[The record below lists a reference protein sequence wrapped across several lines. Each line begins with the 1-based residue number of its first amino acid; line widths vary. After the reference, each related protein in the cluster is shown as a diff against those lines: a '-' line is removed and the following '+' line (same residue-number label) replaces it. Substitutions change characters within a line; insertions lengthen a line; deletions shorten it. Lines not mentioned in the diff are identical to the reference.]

1 LFDGT
6 ERTFQRW
13 RSAGPGSF
21 ALVDGTLIAQPGRPS
36 KVDGVTVPVG
46 AHSVFYYAAEAF
58 NDFTLRLQ
66 FRLSGPIGSTGR
78 PIDNSG
84 IFLRFHA
91 PHSKG
96 PDLPTNGDSALQQ
109 NVADDA
115 AWVAAYT
122 GFEIQI
128 DENAAP
134 DGADKHRTGAVYNVP
149 TGPGGLQNFMAAAPL
164 NLGDWN
170 DMEITVKNHRY
181 TVSINNNQTTD
192 FFNPRNDIVTDE
204 PGLPLRL
211 RGSAFSEDPLSGY
224 IGVQAHTGNVA
235 FRNIRIKRL

>member
-1 LFDGT
+1 TMGSPNPMLSGVALSRRTAERLVLPASVAKGDAGFEHLFDGT

-13 RSAGPGSF
+13 RAGGPGSF
-21 ALVDGTLIAQPGRPS
+21 ALVHGPPISPPGRHS

-46 AHSVFYYAAEAF
+46 ADSVFYYPAEAF

-66 FRLSGPIGSTGR
+66 FRLSGPIGSTGK

-115 AWVAAYT
+115 AW
-122 GFEIQI
+122 
-128 DENAAP
+128 
-134 DGADKHRTGAVYNVP
+134 
-149 TGPGGLQNFMAAAPL
+149 
-164 NLGDWN
+164 
-170 DMEITVKNHRY
+170 
-181 TVSINNNQTTD
+181 
-192 FFNPRNDIVTDE
+192 
-204 PGLPLRL
+204 
-211 RGSAFSEDPLSGY
+211 
-224 IGVQAHTGNVA
+224 
-235 FRNIRIKRL
+235 

>member
-1 LFDGT
+1 MFLRHPAFP
-6 ERTFQRW
+6 
-13 RSAGPGSF
+13 AN
-21 ALVDGTLIAQPGRPS
+21 
-36 KVDGVTVPVG
+36 VDGVIVPVG
-46 AHSVFYYAAEAF
+46 PHSVFYYAAETF

-66 FRLSGPIGSTGR
+66 FRLSGPIGPLGR

-91 PHSKG
+91 PHSNG
-96 PDLPTNGDSALQQ
+96 PDLPTNIDPALQQ
-109 NVADDA
+109 NVHDDA

-149 TGPGGLQNFMAAAPL
+149 TGPGGLQNFAPASFL
-164 NLGDWN
+164 KPGDWN
-170 DMEITVKNHRY
+170 DVEITAKNHRY
-181 TVSINNNQTTD
+181 TVSINNKQTTD
-192 FFNPRNDIVTDE
+192 FTNPRSNIVTDA

-211 RGSAFSEDPLSGY
+211 RGLTFSEDPLSGY